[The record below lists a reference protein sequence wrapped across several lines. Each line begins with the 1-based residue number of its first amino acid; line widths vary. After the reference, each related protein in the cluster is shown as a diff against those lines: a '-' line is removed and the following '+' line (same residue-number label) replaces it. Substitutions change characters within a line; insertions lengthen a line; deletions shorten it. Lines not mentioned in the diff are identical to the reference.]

1 MELTRV
7 ELLTAEEDEDLFA
20 GFLAQRVS
28 WGWEVDYPESGRVRF
43 VIHFETEDQAES
55 AAQDSDRAQESSR
68 GVADE
73 LLRDVQREWPD
84 VICSD
89 STYEDQDWSESWKE
103 FFSPVRVEDTF
114 LVLPPWLKSEGEA
127 SGLIPLL
134 IEPKMAFGT
143 GHHATTA
150 LCLKAIAML
159 WREEAVSGNIGFLD
173 LGTGSGILALA
184 CAKLGMTGLALDID
198 PVAVAN
204 ALENMALN
212 DVSQGVAIR
221 KGGLEILDPDQRFG
235 LILANILAGPL
246 VHMAPTLA
254 RRLESGAG
262 MVLSGILREQ
272 AERVENA
279 YREQGLPSPR
289 RLMDGEWVAL
299 IWA

>member
-1 MELTRV
+1 MKLSRI
-7 ELLTAEEDEDLFA
+7 ELLVVEEDEDRFA

-43 VIHFETEDQAES
+43 VIYCETEDQTKATGR
-55 AAQDSDRAQESSR
+55 DSDPAQEFPR
-68 GVADE
+68 GVASE
-73 LLRDVQREWPD
+73 LLRDVRREWPG
-84 VICSD
+84 VVCSE

-103 FFSPVRVEDTF
+103 FFIPVRVEDTF

-159 WREEAVSGNIGFLD
+159 WREEAVSGNTGFLD

-221 KGGLEILDPDQRFG
+221 KGGLEILDPDRRFG

-279 YREQGLPSPR
+279 YRDQGLATPR
-289 RLMDGEWVAL
+289 RLTEGEWVAL

>member
-1 MELTRV
+1 MELSRI
-7 ELLTAEEDEDLFA
+7 ELLVAEENEDRFA

-28 WGWEVDYPESGRVRF
+28 WGWEVDLSEPGWVRF
-43 VIHFETEDQAES
+43 VIHFEARDRAESLPRDADQA
-55 AAQDSDRAQESSR
+55 QDFPRNLA
-68 GVADE
+68 GE
-73 LLRDVQREWPD
+73 LLRDVRREWPE
-84 VICSD
+84 VVCSE
-89 STYEDQDWSESWKE
+89 STYEDKDWGESWKE
-103 FFSPVRVEDTF
+103 FFSPVRVDDTF
-114 LVLPPWLKSEGEA
+114 LVLPPWLKSEGEV

-150 LCLKAIAML
+150 LCLKAVAML
-159 WREEAVSGNIGFLD
+159 WREGAVSANTGFLD

-204 ALENMALN
+204 AQENMALN
-212 DVSQGVAIR
+212 EIYQGLAIQ
-221 KGGLEILDPDQRFG
+221 KGGLEILDPDRRFG

-246 VHMAPTLA
+246 VRMALTLA
-254 RRLESGAG
+254 RRLESGAC
-262 MVLSGILREQ
+262 MVLSGILEEQ

-279 YREQGLPSPR
+279 YRDQGLPAPR
-289 RLMDGEWVAL
+289 RLTDGEWVAL

>member
-1 MELTRV
+1 MKLSRI
-7 ELLTAEEDEDLFA
+7 ELLVAEEDEDRFA

-28 WGWEVDYPESGRVRF
+28 WGWEVDLSEPGRVRF
-43 VIHFETEDQAES
+43 VIHFEPTGQAGALARNPGQLREFT
-55 AAQDSDRAQESSR
+55 DNP
-68 GVADE
+68 ADE
-73 LLRDVQREWPD
+73 LLHDVRREWPG
-84 VICSD
+84 VVCSE

-103 FFSPVRVEDTF
+103 FFSPVRVDDTF

-150 LCLKAIAML
+150 LCLKAVAMV
-159 WREEAVSGNIGFLD
+159 WREKSVSGETRFLD

-198 PVAVAN
+198 PVAVSN
-204 ALENMALN
+204 ALENMTLN
-212 DVSQGVAIR
+212 GISQGVTIR
-221 KGGLEILDPDQRFG
+221 KGGLEALDPDQRFG

-246 VHMAPTLA
+246 VHMAPVLV
-254 RRLESGAG
+254 RRLEPGASL
-262 MVLSGILREQ
+262 VLSGILGEQ

-279 YREQGLPSPR
+279 YRDLGLPAPR
-289 RLMDGEWVAL
+289 KLTEGEWVAL
-299 IWA
+299 VW